1 VKTWLSQAVGGEAED
16 ITLIHKSTLIDA
28 DDSVVSLGSGSPFV
42 SAIVSYNS
50 ALTSE
55 SDWSV
60 EHGTCDSSMF
70 VQYKRNLQASRFAT
84 STEAATELPPDFS
97 EQSPVA
103 RMQKLEQ
110 RLASSSHQHSV
121 PGSSTSSL
129 CTLMKVD
136 VFVLVPVDDCIL
148 FLNLSQLGHTKRLQI
163 SRARC
168 LKSLGNLQMWCS

>member
-1 VKTWLSQAVGGEAED
+1 
-16 ITLIHKSTLIDA
+16 
-28 DDSVVSLGSGSPFV
+28 
-42 SAIVSYNS
+42 
-50 ALTSE
+50 
-55 SDWSV
+55 
-60 EHGTCDSSMF
+60 MF

-136 VFVLVPVDDCIL
+136 VFVFGPRRRLHFVLELESAGPHKTFADIKSEVLEKLGESADVVLMISPEPNMELDDSCTL
-148 FLNLSQLGHTKRLQI
+148 GECGWPKQL
-163 SRARC
+163 RAIV
-168 LKSLGNLQMWCS
+168 SI